1 MLLPFFFIEMD
12 IFFIVLSLYQLLM
25 GLQVLDVNIY
35 TWSSKVY

>member
-25 GLQVLDVNIY
+25 GLQVLDVNI
-35 TWSSKVY
+35 

>member
-35 TWSSKVY
+35 SWSNKVY